1 MKFYTYFS
9 NQQRLAIIVLVV
21 VIIVME
27 LFWVVFNTTRAD
39 SFEVDP
45 VTYEKFQNEVDS
57 LRALQHHNSTP
68 KLYPFNPNY
77 ITDYKG
83 YTLGMSAQEINLL
96 QAYRA
101 KGKWINSAKEFQ
113 RITKV
118 SDSLLKTI
126 APYFKFPNWVTGSAN
141 TKNLTHEPIVKTK
154 GQKID
159 LNTATA
165 RQLQKIYGIGAYYS
179 EVIIRFRN
187 TFDAGFIADVQLQD
201 VKGLTPEVIQNILK
215 EFTVQTPRKVEKI
228 NLNTATVE
236 QLVTVQHIDYELAYE
251 IIEFRMLMD
260 GYKDIEELT
269 KVKEFPKEKIEI
281 IKLYLSL
288 N

>member
-9 NQQRLAIIVLVV
+9 QQQRLVVIALIV
-21 VIIVME
+21 VIIVVE
-27 LFWVVFNTTRAD
+27 FSWVSYNKTPTD
-39 SFEVDP
+39 SFAVDP
-45 VTYEKFQNEVDS
+45 AIYLKFQNEVDS
-57 LRALQHHNSTP
+57 LIVHQSRNSTP

-83 YTLGMSAQEINLL
+83 YTLGMSSQEINRL

-101 KGKWINSAKEFQ
+101 TNKWINSRREFQ

-126 APYFKFPNWVTGSAN
+126 APYFKFPDWVTSSSQKLTSTAN
-141 TKNLTHEPIVKTK
+141 TSVKSFA
-154 GQKID
+154 QKFD
-159 LNTATA
+159 LNKATA
-165 RQLQKIYGIGAYYS
+165 SQLQKVYGIGAFYS
-179 EVIIRFRN
+179 EQIIRFR
-187 TFDAGFIADVQLQD
+187 DAFEGGFISDLQLQD
-201 VKGLTPEVIQNILK
+201 IKGLKPEVIENILK
-215 EFTVQTPRKVEKI
+215 EFTVQTPRKVAKI
-228 NLNTATVE
+228 SLNSATVD
-236 QLVTVQHIDYELAYE
+236 QLVTIQHIDYELAYE

>member
-1 MKFYTYFS
+1 M
-9 NQQRLAIIVLVV
+9 
-21 VIIVME
+21 
-27 LFWVVFNTTRAD
+27 
-39 SFEVDP
+39 
-45 VTYEKFQNEVDS
+45 
-57 LRALQHHNSTP
+57 
-68 KLYPFNPNY
+68 
-77 ITDYKG
+77 
-83 YTLGMSAQEINLL
+83 
-96 QAYRA
+96 
-101 KGKWINSAKEFQ
+101 
-113 RITKV
+113 
-118 SDSLLKTI
+118 
-126 APYFKFPNWVTGSAN
+126 
-141 TKNLTHEPIVKTK
+141 
-154 GQKID
+154 
-159 LNTATA
+159 
-165 RQLQKIYGIGAYYS
+165 
-179 EVIIRFRN
+179 
-187 TFDAGFIADVQLQD
+187 QLQD